1 MPCASKWMP
10 TGKADQPGPP
20 GPLAACSGLP
30 CLALMPPPPRRVR
43 SQLALQV
50 PPELLEHLK
59 ARAAAEGRSHT
70 SLALQWIRAGLETE
84 PPSAGLPDLERRL
97 AAVEAGLAAL
107 QRGRPPAAPVVAAVA
122 PVAPAQP
129 EPRASGPGPAS
140 AVALTTAELAERL
153 GLRRATLN
161 ERLRRAGGA
170 RAGLVME
177 GWRCTG
183 QLTGPNGG
191 PPQWT
196 WEPAG

>member
-1 MPCASKWMP
+1 
-10 TGKADQPGPP
+10 
-20 GPLAACSGLP
+20 
-30 CLALMPPPPRRVR
+30 MPPPPRRIR

-50 PPELLEHLK
+50 PPELLERLK

-122 PVAPAQP
+122 PVAAPAPRPP
-129 EPRASGPGPAS
+129 EPRASGPEPVPAP
-140 AVALTTAELAERL
+140 AGAITTAELAERL
-153 GLRRATLN
+153 GMKRGTLN

-170 RAGLVME
+170 RAGLVTD
-177 GWRCTG
+177 GWRCAG

>member
-1 MPCASKWMP
+1 
-10 TGKADQPGPP
+10 
-20 GPLAACSGLP
+20 
-30 CLALMPPPPRRVR
+30 MPPPPRRVR

-97 AAVEAGLAAL
+97 SAVETAVAAL
-107 QRGRPPAAPVVAAVA
+107 AKGRPPAAPVVAAVA

-129 EPRASGPGPAS
+129 EPRASGPEPVPAS
-140 AVALTTAELAERL
+140 DGAITTAGLAERL
-153 GLRRATLN
+153 GMKRGTFN

-170 RAGLVME
+170 RAGLVVE
-177 GWRCTG
+177 GWRCAG

>member
-1 MPCASKWMP
+1 
-10 TGKADQPGPP
+10 
-20 GPLAACSGLP
+20 
-30 CLALMPPPPRRVR
+30 MPPPPRRVR

-50 PPELLEHLK
+50 PPELLERLK

-84 PPSAGLPDLERRL
+84 PQSAGLHELERRL
-97 AAVEAGLAAL
+97 SAVETALAAL
-107 QRGRPPAAPVVAAVA
+107 QRGRHPAAPAPVVAVVA
-122 PVAPAQP
+122 PVAPA
-129 EPRASGPGPAS
+129 EPAPAG
-140 AVALTTAELAERL
+140 AITTAGLAERL
-153 GLRRATLN
+153 GMKRGTLN

-177 GWRCTG
+177 GWRCAG